1 MKNLRILVPTMMGLL
16 ALTTANGVHAET
28 TINPSDNGNLS
39 VTGMIPGNGC
49 TVLFSPQGRMIEK
62 GSSCSSK
69 EINKA
74 QKAIDSYVREQNASA
89 DDEHR
94 PKRGD
99 FADGEAGGPD
109 FWEISGVAN
118 NNLGLK
124 AQPSLDSGFTIQGL
138 RNGTILRNLGCGNHN
153 GDRWCR
159 VEVQDNPGKK
169 GWARMQY
176 LRESGGSSRS
186 SSPRDSFADGDAGGP
201 DFWEISGVANNNLG
215 LKAQPSLDS
224 SFTVEGLRNGTILR
238 NLGCKNHNGDRWCRV
253 EVQKNPSQKGWV
265 RMQYLRESR

>member
-1 MKNLRILVPTMMGLL
+1 MKNLRVLVPTIMGLL
-16 ALTTANGVHAET
+16 ALTTANVVHAET
-28 TINPSDNGNLS
+28 TISPADNGNLT

-215 LKAQPSLDS
+215 LKAQPSLED
-224 SFTVEGLRNGTILR
+224 V
-238 NLGCKNHNGDRWCRV
+238 
-253 EVQKNPSQKGWV
+253 
-265 RMQYLRESR
+265 